1 MGMRVHSDC
10 VPCLMK
16 RILFQSR
23 LVEGADE
30 KSSVQDGLKAFADG
44 FDYSRKSVDI
54 ATEVHRA
61 SYDVLGRDP
70 YHDLK
75 VRADEIAGKFM
86 NLAQRYVDDSE
97 DKLRACIM
105 VAVIGNIMDFG
116 TPGAIDTPEQFESM
130 FEDLLRQGLGRDDI
144 DRIRETLDR
153 PGTIVYM
160 FDNCGEAQL
169 DKLLLRYLRS
179 HGKRV
184 VGMVRG
190 EPILNDVTLEDAKR
204 IGLDKEVDLML
215 TTGTFYVGVD
225 WRKVPD
231 DLMKE
236 IEGCDMIIAKG
247 MGNYESLS
255 DEELPVPIVHV
266 LRTKCV
272 PVAQS
277 MGLELNQN
285 VVYVR

>member
-255 DEELPVPIVHV
+255 DEELPVPIAHV

>member
-1 MGMRVHSDC
+1 MRVHSDC

-75 VRADEIAGKFM
+75 VRADEIAGKYM
-86 NLAQRYVDDSE
+86 DLAQRYVDDSE

-130 FEDLLRQGLGRDDI
+130 FEDLLRQGLGRDDTY
-144 DRIRETLDR
+144 RIREILDR

-204 IGLDKEVDLML
+204 IGLDEEVDLML

-255 DEELPVPIVHV
+255 DEELPVPIAHV

>member
-86 NLAQRYVDDSE
+86 NLA
-97 DKLRACIM
+97 
-105 VAVIGNIMDFG
+105 
-116 TPGAIDTPEQFESM
+116 
-130 FEDLLRQGLGRDDI
+130 
-144 DRIRETLDR
+144 
-153 PGTIVYM
+153 
-160 FDNCGEAQL
+160 
-169 DKLLLRYLRS
+169 
-179 HGKRV
+179 
-184 VGMVRG
+184 
-190 EPILNDVTLEDAKR
+190 
-204 IGLDKEVDLML
+204 
-215 TTGTFYVGVD
+215 
-225 WRKVPD
+225 
-231 DLMKE
+231 
-236 IEGCDMIIAKG
+236 
-247 MGNYESLS
+247 
-255 DEELPVPIVHV
+255 
-266 LRTKCV
+266 
-272 PVAQS
+272 
-277 MGLELNQN
+277 
-285 VVYVR
+285 